1 MYNVGGCNR
10 LVLYHII
17 IGYFA
22 TNKTG
27 TRTCI
32 THECV
37 CIFYMA
43 SRLVCQLVTEKTIL
57 KTNKVKPSNK
67 EVYNCNSTFYGV
79 HNVNSANSVLSS
91 QEL

>member
-10 LVLYHII
+10 LVLYHINI

-37 CIFYMA
+37 CIFNMA

-67 EVYNCNSTFYGV
+67 EVYNYTTAHFMECIM
-79 HNVNSANSVLSS
+79 
-91 QEL
+91 